1 MIPAFLTS
9 CPSSLLIYRV
19 VSELSSYSN
28 HSLTRFMRGHSLA
41 NIHVVMMNENC
52 VVPGSVE
59 LRLEQDI
66 CSLIVGNNFVVRQKI
81 SQRAT
86 LIAVVV
92 SSQRAHSNSRGNA
105 RDFSNIWEVSSNF
118 WVVSIPDPQSFAVA
132 LYRLFSMIKS
142 IVD

>member
-1 MIPAFLTS
+1 
-9 CPSSLLIYRV
+9 
-19 VSELSSYSN
+19 
-28 HSLTRFMRGHSLA
+28 MRGHSLA

-92 SSQRAHSNSRGNA
+92 SSQRATLIAVVVSSQRAHSNSRGNA
-105 RDFSNIWEVSSNF
+105 RDFSNI
-118 WVVSIPDPQSFAVA
+118 
-132 LYRLFSMIKS
+132 
-142 IVD
+142 